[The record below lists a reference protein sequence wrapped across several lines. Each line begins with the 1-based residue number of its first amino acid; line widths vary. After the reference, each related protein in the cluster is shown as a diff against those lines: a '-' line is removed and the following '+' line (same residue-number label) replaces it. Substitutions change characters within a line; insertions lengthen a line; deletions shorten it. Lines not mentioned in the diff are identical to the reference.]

1 MAKER
6 GIGIDAPSSVNRA
19 ADPRESQSAGGL
31 FRQLFDEVST
41 LVRKEIALA
50 KAELSESLSE
60 AKLAAI
66 SMASGG
72 AVLFAG
78 FLVLLAAAVLGLSR
92 VISDWLAA
100 VIVGGIVGA
109 IGFAMVQVG
118 KKKLDR
124 DVLKPERTQD
134 ALRKDKEMVQRRMP

>member
-6 GIGIDAPSSVNRA
+6 GIDIDAPSSVNRA
-19 ADPRESQSAGGL
+19 ADPRESQSTGGL

-78 FLVLLAAAVLGLSR
+78 FLVLLAAAVLGFSR
-92 VISDWLAA
+92 VMSDWLAA